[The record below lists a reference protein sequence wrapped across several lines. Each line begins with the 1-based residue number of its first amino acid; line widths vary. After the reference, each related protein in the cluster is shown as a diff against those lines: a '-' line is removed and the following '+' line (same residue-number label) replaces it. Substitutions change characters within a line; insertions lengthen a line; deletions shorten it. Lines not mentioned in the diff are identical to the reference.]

1 MPKLVENPNRT
12 SPFDGAHHI
21 RYRELGR
28 HHDDEVNMV
37 NLDVQFNH
45 FTFEMFT
52 KGPNAPA
59 DLLTDLPAED
69 AKAVFGCPHNVILAM
84 PQGV

>member
-1 MPKLVENPNRT
+1 
-12 SPFDGAHHI
+12 
-21 RYRELGR
+21 
-28 HHDDEVNMV
+28 MV
-37 NLDVQFNH
+37 NLDMQFNH
-45 FTFEMFT
+45 LTFEVLT

-69 AKAVFGCPHNVILAM
+69 AEAVFGCPYNVILAM